1 MAYFLITCCASR
13 DAMVEEHVTKKEM
26 EDAIANKV
34 KVRAILPDYVIRGK
48 KFDYSYL
55 VKVQL
60 KGE

>member
-13 DAMVEEHVTKKEM
+13 
-26 EDAIANKV
+26 DAIANKV